1 MLRVPLTNGA
11 LVDPNRLQS
20 ALADA
25 KRVVSAAEP
34 AVKEMLPKVRSL
46 LCFRVVGGWQLACS
60 FQGLDV
66 CSLPSGRSSS
76 GAKKRVSKMRS
87 LRF

>member
-34 AVKEMLPKVRSL
+34 AVREMLPKVRSPPGFQL
-46 LCFRVVGGWQLACS
+46 VGSWQLACS
-60 FQGLDV
+60 FNDLDV

-76 GAKKRVSKMRS
+76 GAEKMVPKVRS